1 MVEAMIFILKTGVP
15 WRDLPTEF
23 GPWESVYTRFSR
35 WTKSGVWQKVLDELA
50 KDHDPSTVMI
60 DSTTIRAHQD
70 AAGVKGGDQRRL
82 ELLVVALERR
92 STPSSTR
99 RARPSR
105 SR

>member
-1 MVEAMIFILKTGVP
+1 MLDAMIFVLKTGLP
-15 WRDLPTEF
+15 WRDLPKDF
-23 GPWESVYTRFSR
+23 GPWQSVYTRFSR

-50 KDHDPSTVMI
+50 EDYDPSIVMI

-70 AAGVKGGDQRRL
+70 AAGVKGGAPKRL
-82 ELLVVALERR
+82 ALLVVASERK
-92 STPSSTR
+92 STRSSTR